1 MKYLKIACIC
11 IIIILMVCSNTTM
24 ITGNDVGNRK
34 IKDIFSFDEKME
46 IIIKEVYFRKEK
58 VPPVDEGQEII
69 IDIKGLKDMFLNDA
83 IVVSGEEINYMF
95 EYETV
100 SVIGV
105 LKNNK
110 KTYDFDYNLAGFG
123 TVFLNDTEFVLYG
136 DGTKLINQ

>member
-1 MKYLKIACIC
+1 
-11 IIIILMVCSNTTM
+11 M

>member
-1 MKYLKIACIC
+1 
-11 IIIILMVCSNTTM
+11 MVCSNTTM